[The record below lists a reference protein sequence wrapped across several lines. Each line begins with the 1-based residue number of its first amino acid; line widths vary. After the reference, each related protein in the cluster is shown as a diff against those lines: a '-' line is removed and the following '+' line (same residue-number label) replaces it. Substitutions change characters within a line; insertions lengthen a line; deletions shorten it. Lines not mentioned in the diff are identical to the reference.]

1 MIEEDKVFQTS
12 NKKGSVGYMLGTGKN
27 LLLAEKKRNKNG
39 DRFRKEARK
48 VHNEKSI
55 RLNNFDYSAIKE
67 EIT

>member
-1 MIEEDKVFQTS
+1 
-12 NKKGSVGYMLGTGKN
+12 MLGTGKN

-39 DRFRKEARK
+39 DRFRKELARK